1 MLKEIIGERMILYSI
16 IIAVYNVE
24 KYLEECLESILTQS
38 YPNWEAIL
46 VDDGS
51 TDEGSGKICDAYA
64 QKDERFRVFHR
75 KNEGSLMARRYGLSK
90 SEGDYLLFID
100 SDDYIH
106 KDLLK
111 SVDKIIA
118 QTQSDLVI
126 YRFKWVNKVR
136 EVDSEIIFP
145 EGTIIG
151 KNGLSKSVLWEKLPA
166 CNSLNNL
173 WIKVAKRQC
182 LDLEADYSK
191 YAFLQFGTDLMQSLP
206 ILDRAQKIY
215 FMESSFYYYRY
226 NNLGISS
233 TKAHN
238 NDLDSIN
245 RYFETK
251 NIVMNEKLRYMKK
264 YVKDLDVIKKK
275 HYASHFKGCMDILIS
290 WLVCE
295 RDQVKQNQ
303 IINRTLQEPSLM
315 ECKNIMVKHELTGV
329 YAKLYDCYIN
339 NKLHK
344 MIRMLKF
351 LRIYRKMAIVKGQLC
366 EWILKIA

>member
-1 MLKEIIGERMILYSI
+1 MILFSI

-24 KYLEECLESILTQS
+24 KYLEECLESVLTQS
-38 YPNWEAIL
+38 YSNWEAIL

-64 QKDERFRVFHR
+64 QKDERFQVFHR

-90 SEGDYLLFID
+90 SQGDYLLFID

-111 SVDKIIA
+111 SVDEIITH
-118 QTQSDLVI
+118 TQSDLVI

-136 EVDSEIIFP
+136 EVDSELIFP
-145 EGTIIG
+145 EGTVIG
-151 KNGLSKSVLWEKLPA
+151 IDGLPKSVLWEKLPT

-173 WIKVAKRQC
+173 WLKVVKRQC
-182 LDLEADYSK
+182 IDLEADYSK

-215 FMESSFYYYRY
+215 FTESSFYYYRY
-226 NNLGISS
+226 NNIGISS
-233 TKAHN
+233 TKARK

-245 RYFETK
+245 QYFQTK
-251 NIVMNEKLRYMKK
+251 NTVMNEKLRYMRK
-264 YVKDLDVIKKK
+264 YIKDIEAIKKK
-275 HYASHFKGCMDILIS
+275 HYASYFKSCMEILIS

-295 RDQVKQNQ
+295 GDKAKRVR
-303 IINRTLQEPSLM
+303 IIQRTLQEPSLM
-315 ECKNIMVKHELTGV
+315 ECKRIMAKHELTGV
-329 YAKLYDCYIN
+329 YAELYDCYTN
-339 NKLHK
+339 NKLRK
-344 MIRMLKF
+344 MMRILN
-351 LRIYRKMAIVKGQLC
+351 LLLIYRKISIIKGQLC
-366 EWILKIA
+366 ERF

>member
-1 MLKEIIGERMILYSI
+1 MILYSI

-24 KYLEECLESILTQS
+24 KYLEECLDSILAQS
-38 YPNWEAIL
+38 YSNWEVIL

-51 TDEGSGKICDAYA
+51 TDDGSGKICDAYA
-64 QKDERFRVFHR
+64 QKDERFQVFHR

-90 SEGDYLLFID
+90 SRGDYLLFID

-126 YRFKWVNKVR
+126 YRFKWVNKVK

-151 KNGLSKSVLWEKLPA
+151 KDGLPKSVLWERLPA

-173 WIKVAKRQC
+173 CIKVAKRQC
-182 LDLEADYSK
+182 LDLETDYSK

-215 FMESSFYYYRY
+215 FME
-226 NNLGISS
+226 
-233 TKAHN
+233 
-238 NDLDSIN
+238 D
-245 RYFETK
+245 
-251 NIVMNEKLRYMKK
+251 
-264 YVKDLDVIKKK
+264 
-275 HYASHFKGCMDILIS
+275 
-290 WLVCE
+290 
-295 RDQVKQNQ
+295 
-303 IINRTLQEPSLM
+303 
-315 ECKNIMVKHELTGV
+315 
-329 YAKLYDCYIN
+329 
-339 NKLHK
+339 
-344 MIRMLKF
+344 
-351 LRIYRKMAIVKGQLC
+351 
-366 EWILKIA
+366 